1 MRKIAL
7 LISVIFLGFNVAFA
21 QVDYLQ
27 QAEISQ
33 QIEMSQQMEIYQQ
46 QIDVYHQIESQ
57 HTLSTDG
64 FFTTNYQEYR
74 EGNVWDLPMLPSSHG
89 STNDQSAPVGSGLF
103 MLLGMSFGYL
113 AIGRKK

>member
-1 MRKIAL
+1 MRKLTL
-7 LISVIFLGFNVAFA
+7 LFAVIFLGFNLAFA
-21 QVDYLQ
+21 QVDYMQ

-46 QIDVYHQIESQ
+46 QIDVYQQIESQ

-74 EGNVWDLPMLPSSHG
+74 DVDAWNLPMLPSSHG
-89 STNDQSAPVGSGLF
+89 SNSDQSAPVGSGL
-103 MLLGMSFGYL
+103 LLLAGMGL
-113 AIGRKK
+113 AYGIRRKND